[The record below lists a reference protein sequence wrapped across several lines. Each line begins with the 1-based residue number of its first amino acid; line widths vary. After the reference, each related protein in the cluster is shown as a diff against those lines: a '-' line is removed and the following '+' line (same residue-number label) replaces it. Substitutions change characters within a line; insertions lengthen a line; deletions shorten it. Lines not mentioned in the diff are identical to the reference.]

1 MTMIQP
7 LPRFA
12 RLLGLSGLL
21 PQMLCLALALADPGV
36 AALAGAGLAGAGL
49 AGLFYAALILSFLG
63 GLWWMAAA
71 LGGVVRPGPY
81 LLAVL
86 PSLVGWAI
94 LLAQGLGLLAL
105 PACLALLALCLLA
118 SPLADR
124 HLARSLPVPPGWIAL
139 RWAMASGLGGLTLLL
154 SLTTLH

>member
-1 MTMIQP
+1 MTMIQPAP

-21 PQMLCLALALADPGV
+21 PQMLCLALALADPGM
-36 AALAGAGLAGAGL
+36 AELEAAGL

-71 LGGVVRPGPY
+71 LGGMARPGPY

-86 PSLVGWAI
+86 PSLAGWAI
-94 LLAQGLGLLAL
+94 LLAQAFGLLAL
-105 PACLALLALCLLA
+105 PAGLALLALCLLA

-154 SLTTLH
+154 AQTVALA